1 MEIRLSYTAVSTYE
15 RCPLAYR
22 YQYVDGLEVPPSPY
36 LSFGRSLHAA
46 LEWFYGRRD
55 VPEPPSLEELL
66 AQLEKCWE
74 SEGYADPEEE
84 SGFLAHAREVLESFY
99 HRNRDTFR
107 LPVALEQRFEI
118 PMDGYLLTG
127 VIDRVD
133 RHPDGSY
140 EIIDYKTN
148 RRLPE
153 LRRLRSDLQ
162 LPIYQ
167 MACRELWGI
176 TPAKL
181 SFYYLLMNQKFTTA
195 PRDEEAMA
203 EVRERLA
210 RVAKGIREGD
220 FPPHPNP
227 VCPWCPFTDVCPARV
242 GSDGLKEELASRR
255 RALLRR
261 RRNLDRMIEEL
272 ENQLRELDPDFLPG
286 EGEEHG

>member
-1 MEIRLSYTAVSTYE
+1 MELRLSYTAASTYE

-22 YQYVDGLEVPPSPY
+22 FQYVDGLEVPPSPY

-46 LEWFYGRRD
+46 LEWFYGRD

-66 AQLEKCWE
+66 TRLEECWE
-74 SEGYADPEEE
+74 SEGYADEEE
-84 SGFLAHAREVLESFY
+84 ERSFLSHAREVLESFY
-99 HRNRDTFR
+99 LRNRDHLR
-107 LPVALEQRFEI
+107 LPVAVEQRFEI

-140 EIIDYKTN
+140 EVIDYKTN

-153 LRRLRSDLQ
+153 LRRLREDLQ

-181 SFYYLLMNQKFTTA
+181 TFYYLLINQRFTTS
-195 PRDEEAMA
+195 PRDEDSLLD
-203 EVRERLA
+203 VRARLS
-210 RVAKGIREGD
+210 RVAEGIRAGK
-220 FPPHPNP
+220 FPPNPNP
-227 VCPWCPFTDVCPARV
+227 ICPWCPFTDVCPTRTSAGDLR
-242 GSDGLKEELASRR
+242 EELESRR
-255 RALLRR
+255 RALLER
-261 RRNLDRMIEEL
+261 RRNLDRLIQEL
-272 ENQLRELDPDFLPG
+272 ERQLLELDPEFLSREDG
-286 EGEEHG
+286 E